1 MTEPLAAPRR
11 TGSASA
17 WIHGEPTV
25 DDLLDDPVVITLLQ
39 RDGLTSEDVRAAV
52 ALGRSRLDP
61 ELTTNMTKQRR
72 AA

>member
-1 MTEPLAAPRR
+1 MTEPFAAPHRS
-11 TGSASA
+11 GPASA

-39 RDGLTSEDVRAAV
+39 RDGLTSDDVRAAV
-52 ALGRSRLDP
+52 ALGRQRLNPD
-61 ELTTNMTKQRR
+61 LTNSIAKQRR

>member
-1 MTEPLAAPRR
+1 MSEPFAAPHP

-17 WIHGEPTV
+17 WIHGEPTI

-39 RDGLTSEDVRAAV
+39 RDGLTCEDVRAAA
-52 ALGRSRLDP
+52 ALGRRRLNADP
-61 ELTTNMTKQRR
+61 TAGIAKQRR

>member
-1 MTEPLAAPRR
+1 MTEPFAAPHRS
-11 TGSASA
+11 GSASA

-39 RDGLTSEDVRAAV
+39 RDGLTGDDVRAAV
-52 ALGRSRLDP
+52 ALGRQRLNPD
-61 ELTTNMTKQRR
+61 LTDSITKQRR